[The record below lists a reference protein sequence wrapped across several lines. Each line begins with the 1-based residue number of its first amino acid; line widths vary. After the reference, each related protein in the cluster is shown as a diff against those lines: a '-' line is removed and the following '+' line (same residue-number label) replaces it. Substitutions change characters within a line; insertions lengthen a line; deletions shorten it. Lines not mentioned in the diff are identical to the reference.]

1 MNCNLNRSMA
11 VGFVTMLIMGIIILI
26 WLNMRDSS
34 ITYSAGNI
42 LLFAAVL
49 FIIGSA
55 MDYFNQCYTTCKNF
69 GSSLTFGAFT
79 VAIIYL
85 FFGLFVANLEFDMNL
100 VVAFILNALIIGGIH
115 YVTCDDIHKD
125 RSYQNRS
132 NRQIMRNN
140 YRRYSL
146 ENDL

>member
-26 WLNMRDSS
+26 WLNMKDSS

-55 MDYFNQCYTTCKNF
+55 MDYFNQCYPKP
-69 GSSLTFGAFT
+69 
-79 VAIIYL
+79 I
-85 FFGLFVANLEFDMNL
+85 
-100 VVAFILNALIIGGIH
+100 
-115 YVTCDDIHKD
+115 
-125 RSYQNRS
+125 
-132 NRQIMRNN
+132 
-140 YRRYSL
+140 
-146 ENDL
+146 